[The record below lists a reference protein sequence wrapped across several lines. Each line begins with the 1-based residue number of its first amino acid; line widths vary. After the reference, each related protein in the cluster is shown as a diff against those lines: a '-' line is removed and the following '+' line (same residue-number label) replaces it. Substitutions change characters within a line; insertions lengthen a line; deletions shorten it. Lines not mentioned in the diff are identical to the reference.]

1 MSSPIHHSKNVDAVL
16 MYAPPWAREEG
27 RTVPLVPEEGA
38 AEVVQEGGEI
48 DDTERDK
55 SDPEFSGDRAVLEL
69 QRRLA
74 LNPEMVPEPQPI
86 KGERAGAMVALR
98 FGAVMLVAAFVAW
111 LVVAVPSLRQIRHD
125 HVRTTALAAS
135 ASGRTSKQSPSPTAA
150 ISQPPRQDTRPAS
163 NDAPSAAAAKPE
175 VHPAASSAVA
185 AAPPSSAVPATPV
198 IAASAPEK
206 ITLRL
211 DDEETAALIKRGQDF
226 LRNGDIASARLLLR
240 RAADAG
246 SAPAA
251 LALAE
256 TYDAA
261 GIQRLGAI
269 GIQPEP
275 AKARELYERAAQL
288 GSEAAS
294 QQLATLAQP
303 PQ

>member
-1 MSSPIHHSKNVDAVL
+1 MSSPIHYSKNVDAAL

-38 AEVVQEGGEI
+38 AEALPEGAETDDARGEP
-48 DDTERDK
+48 
-55 SDPEFSGDRAVLEL
+55 DPAFSGDRAVLEL

-74 LNPEMVPEPQPI
+74 LNPEMVPEPQPTRDD
-86 KGERAGAMVALR
+86 RAGAMVALR
-98 FGAVMLVAAFVAW
+98 FGAVTLVAAFVAW
-111 LVVAVPSLRQIRHD
+111 LVVALPSLRQIRND
-125 HVRTTALAAS
+125 HVRTAALPAGGNSKAGKQNPSPAAS
-135 ASGRTSKQSPSPTAA
+135 
-150 ISQPPRQDTRPAS
+150 ISQPPRQETRPPAHE
-163 NDAPSAAAAKPE
+163 APPPTAAAKPE
-175 VHPAASSAVA
+175 VRPAASGAVA
-185 AAPPSSAVPATPV
+185 ALPPASALSATPA
-198 IAASAPEK
+198 IPASAPEK

-226 LRNGDIASARLLLR
+226 LKNGDIASARLLLR
-240 RAADAG
+240 RAAEAG
-246 SAPAA
+246 SATAA
-251 LALAE
+251 FALAE

-275 AKARELYERAAQL
+275 AKAREWYQRAAQL